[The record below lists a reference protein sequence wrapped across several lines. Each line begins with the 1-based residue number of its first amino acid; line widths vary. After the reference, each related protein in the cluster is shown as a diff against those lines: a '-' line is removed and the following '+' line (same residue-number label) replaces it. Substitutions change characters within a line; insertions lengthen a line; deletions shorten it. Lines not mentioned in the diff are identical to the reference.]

1 MAHIPLKGIWATSL
15 PGRLVNFVMDTW
27 EQSVT
32 GRLLARAGAASGR
45 VFAGSFAGRAW
56 YSDWPEPLHLRESRT
71 GQILAGLNNG
81 FARLGHRIGPWL
93 NDVWETSILAGTGR
107 RLAATAQP
115 FVGSSV
121 LLQAYTGYAADV
133 VLAPDES
140 GRRPTSPLV
149 YLLGTL
155 LGLLPVIPST
165 FSPSP
170 TILMIL
176 GVWGVALLWLA
187 DRLMTGNFRWRGSA
201 AFVPLGFLLMIAT
214 TATVQSITPSI
225 SVLNLIMWFT
235 AALLFVIIVDLV
247 RSTRDAAALLGPV
260 IVGGSLM
267 GFWAIYQLIH
277 PPVIDESWTDPTTSG
292 TLVRVFASMGNPNY
306 LAEYMALYLPV
317 GIALWLQNQK
327 RQIELALPLGLMA
340 LALLVTW
347 SRGGW
352 LALIIALGVFVLL
365 RFRRWAILGVP
376 AGLGLLVLAPASILQ
391 RLASAFTLQDS
402 SNLYRVNVWR
412 GVSAML
418 GKFWVLGTGPGAEV
432 FAKGYEEFMLPL
444 ARAAHAHNTYLQV
457 FAELGIFGIVAVL
470 WTLLVLIR
478 RTFTVGSSPRRPLLI
493 AAVPAALFG
502 ILFHGMVEY
511 IWYNPKLL
519 FAFWAVAALGVGLAL
534 GDREDAKA

>member
-1 MAHIPLKGIWATSL
+1 MAHIPLQEIWGRSL
-15 PGRLVNFVMDTW
+15 PGRLVSFVLDTW
-27 EQSVT
+27 EQSFT
-32 GRLLARAGAASGR
+32 GRLVARTGAASGR
-45 VFAGSFAGRAW
+45 VFTDSVPGRAW
-56 YSDWPEPLHLRESRT
+56 YSDWPEPAHFRQSRT
-71 GQILAGLNNG
+71 GQILAGVNNG

-93 NDVWETSILAGTGR
+93 NGVWEGSLLAGAGR
-107 RLAATAQP
+107 RLGVTVQP
-115 FVGSSV
+115 FVSTSV
-121 LLQAYTGYAADV
+121 IAQAYTGYAADV
-133 VLAPDES
+133 ELAPDEA
-140 GRRPTSPLV
+140 GRRPTSRLV

-170 TILMIL
+170 TVLMIL

-187 DRLMTGNFRWRGSA
+187 ERLMTGNFRWRGSA
-201 AFVPLGFLLMIAT
+201 AFVPLTFLLMIVT
-214 TATVQSITPSI
+214 TATAQSITPSI
-225 SVLNLIMWFT
+225 SALNLIMWFT

-247 RSTRDAAALLGPV
+247 RSTRDAAALLGPIV
-260 IVGGSLM
+260 IGGSLM
-267 GFWAIYQLIH
+267 GLWAIYQLIH
-277 PPVIDESWTDPTTSG
+277 PPIIEEAWTDPTTSG

-306 LAEYMALYLPV
+306 LAEYMALYLPL
-317 GIALWLQNQK
+317 GLALWLQNEK

-340 LALLVTW
+340 LALLLTG

-352 LALIIALGVFVLL
+352 IALVLALGLFVLL

-376 AGLGLLVLAPASILQ
+376 AGLGLLLVAPPWVLQ
-391 RLASAFTLQDS
+391 RLASAFNLADS
-402 SNLYRVNVWR
+402 SNNYRVNVWR

-418 GKFWVLGTGPGAEV
+418 GKFWALGTGPGAEV
-432 FAKGYEEFMLPL
+432 FFKGYQEFMLPA

-470 WTLLVLIR
+470 WVLLVLIR

-493 AAVPAALFG
+493 AAVPAAIFG
-502 ILFHGMVEY
+502 MLFHGMVEY

>member
-1 MAHIPLKGIWATSL
+1 MWAGS
-15 PGRLVNFVMDTW
+15 
-27 EQSVT
+27 
-32 GRLLARAGAASGR
+32 LLAG
-45 VFAGSFAGRAW
+45 AGR
-56 YSDWPEPLHLRESRT
+56 S
-71 GQILAGLNNG
+71 LA
-81 FARLGHRIGPWL
+81 
-93 NDVWETSILAGTGR
+93 T
-107 RLAATAQP
+107 TAQP
-115 FVGSSV
+115 FVSSSV
-121 LLQAYTGYAADV
+121 VLQAYTGYAADV
-133 VLAPDES
+133 ALAPDEA

-247 RSTRDAAALLGPV
+247 RSTRDAAALLGPI

-267 GFWAIYQLIH
+267 GFWAIYQMIH

-327 RQIELALPLGLMA
+327 RQIELAFPLGLMA

-376 AGLGLLVLAPASILQ
+376 VGLGLLVLAPASILQ

-402 SNLYRVNVWR
+402 SNMYRVNVWR

-418 GKFWVLGTGPGAEV
+418 HKFWVLGTGPGAEV

-478 RTFTVGSSPRRPLLI
+478 RTFTVGANPRRPLLI
-493 AAVPAALFG
+493 AAVPAALIG